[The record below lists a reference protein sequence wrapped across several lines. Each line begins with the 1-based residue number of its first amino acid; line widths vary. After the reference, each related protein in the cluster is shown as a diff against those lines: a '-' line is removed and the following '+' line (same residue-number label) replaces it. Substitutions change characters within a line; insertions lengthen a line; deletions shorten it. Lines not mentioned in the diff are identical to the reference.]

1 MSKSKKQIEYRY
13 YEIPTDHYCMSLL
26 GETWERNY
34 GEAENTFHFHNYL
47 EIGYCYWG
55 NGHLIFEDKSTQ
67 YKGGEI
73 TIIPKNI
80 PHTTLSRENEVCKWE
95 YLFVDI
101 DSFIRHEIQFQRLGI
116 DEVIK
121 IVNSQSYVINSSQN
135 ARLNNI
141 VRGIIEEY
149 RNKLPH
155 YKNAVR
161 GYLRALVVEILRT
174 NEVMSS
180 NLTLDETRVSNYI
193 EKSIRF
199 IETNYAKDICLAD
212 VAISCGLSESH
223 FRRIFVSSIGMKP
236 SDYIN
241 MVRVNK
247 ACEYMLNEE
256 LSIEDIGYRVGF
268 QNPSTFNRNFKKI
281 IGTTPLQWKKEEKS
295 NSGGVHNLKITAKKG
310 W

>member
-1 MSKSKKQIEYRY
+1 MPKKQIEYRY
-13 YEIPTDHYCMSLL
+13 YEIPADHYCLSLL

-34 GEAENTFHFHNYL
+34 GEAKNTFHFHNYL

-55 NGHLIFEDKSTQ
+55 NGQLIFEDNSTQ

-73 TIIPKNI
+73 TLIPKNI
-80 PHTTLSRENEVCKWE
+80 PHTTLSRENGICKWE
-95 YLFVDI
+95 FLFIDI
-101 DSFIRHEIQFQRLGI
+101 DSFIRHEIQFQRMGI

-135 ARLNNI
+135 MRLNNI

-180 NLTLDETRVSNYI
+180 NLTLDDTYS
-193 EKSIRF
+193 K
-199 IETNYAKDICLAD
+199 
-212 VAISCGLSESH
+212 
-223 FRRIFVSSIGMKP
+223 
-236 SDYIN
+236 
-241 MVRVNK
+241 
-247 ACEYMLNEE
+247 
-256 LSIEDIGYRVGF
+256 
-268 QNPSTFNRNFKKI
+268 Q
-281 IGTTPLQWKKEEKS
+281 
-295 NSGGVHNLKITAKKG
+295 
-310 W
+310 